1 MNWLVLLLG
10 IGYAVM
16 RGGSGLLGGTAAPA
30 PPTAPAPDNSGG
42 SGSDG
47 SGGGGGGGGGGAA
60 EEGRGGDDV
69 CLNKLMCKAESNP
82 HARAQ
87 CLLGVGR
94 GATKG
99 EVRKAHR
106 KLAVLCHEDKAGEYK
121 DLSKWVMTAANEAKE
136 LLGGGGGGNKGAE
149 GQGQREQQGG
159 GGGIPQN
166 VLDKFRLSDTNGDG
180 LISASELSSA
190 VGGRSRSVP
199 IMKALDKDADGHLS
213 MDEFARLF

>member
-1 MNWLVLLLG
+1 
-10 IGYAVM
+10 
-16 RGGSGLLGGTAAPA
+16 
-30 PPTAPAPDNSGG
+30 
-42 SGSDG
+42 
-47 SGGGGGGGGGGAA
+47 
-60 EEGRGGDDV
+60 V

-94 GATKG
+94 GATKS

-106 KLAVLCHEDKAGEYK
+106 KLGVLCHPDKAGEYK

-149 GQGQREQQGG
+149 GQQGRREQQGGGDGGGGG

-166 VLDKFRLSDTNGDG
+166 VLHKFRLSDANGDG

-190 VGGRSRSVP
+190 MGGRSRSVP
-199 IMKALDKDADGHLS
+199 IMKALDADADGHLS